1 VSVICTWLIENGKTM
16 VLLSL
21 DFIGALNDIPG
32 LLTFEINSAAT
43 PLFHAPD
50 SALKK

>member
-1 VSVICTWLIENGKTM
+1 M
-16 VLLSL
+16 LSPDL
-21 DFIGALNDIPG
+21 IGALNDIPG
-32 LLTFEINSAAT
+32 LLTLETNSAAT